1 MSSVYDR
8 NRSHTGFTPIDNAA
22 DLMDEVTR
30 YVIKEKYVSKKL
42 RYLLGDDLIRK
53 ADEIYDNV
61 TFANEIY
68 ASKENIRRRR
78 AYWNRAVACCKQ
90 LDRKLQR
97 LRKRPQA
104 RIHLPEDKTLHH
116 RHRQDNQETLQGFHN
131 AREAQAQEAG
141 ESCRARDHDIR
152 TGSRKL
158 CELEGINV
166 AQKRISDGIEHGQI
180 IQSTIYSKLEVKK
193 WTD

>member
-30 YVIKEKYVSKKL
+30 YVIKEKYASKKL

-97 LRKRPQA
+97 LRN
-104 RIHLPEDKTLHH
+104 INPEATADSMKDILKLLSGEKKAIAE
-116 RHRQDNQETLQGFHN
+116 RLE
-131 AREAQAQEAG
+131 RERG
-141 ESCRARDHDIR
+141 
-152 TGSRKL
+152 
-158 CELEGINV
+158 
-166 AQKRISDGIEHGQI
+166 
-180 IQSTIYSKLEVKK
+180 
-193 WTD
+193 

>member
-78 AYWNRAVACCKQ
+78 AYWNRAAACCKQ

-97 LRKRPQA
+97 LRN
-104 RIHLPEDKTLHH
+104 INPEATADSMKDILKLLSEEKKAIAE
-116 RHRQDNQETLQGFHN
+116 RLE
-131 AREAQAQEAG
+131 RERG
-141 ESCRARDHDIR
+141 
-152 TGSRKL
+152 
-158 CELEGINV
+158 
-166 AQKRISDGIEHGQI
+166 
-180 IQSTIYSKLEVKK
+180 
-193 WTD
+193 

>member
-42 RYLLGDDLIRK
+42 RYLLGDNLIRK

-97 LRKRPQA
+97 LRN
-104 RIHLPEDKTLHH
+104 INPEATADSMKDILKLLSGEKKAIAE
-116 RHRQDNQETLQGFHN
+116 RLE
-131 AREAQAQEAG
+131 RERG
-141 ESCRARDHDIR
+141 
-152 TGSRKL
+152 
-158 CELEGINV
+158 
-166 AQKRISDGIEHGQI
+166 
-180 IQSTIYSKLEVKK
+180 
-193 WTD
+193 

>member
-97 LRKRPQA
+97 LRNMN
-104 RIHLPEDKTLHH
+104 PEATADSMKDILKLLSGEKKAIAE
-116 RHRQDNQETLQGFHN
+116 RLE
-131 AREAQAQEAG
+131 RERG
-141 ESCRARDHDIR
+141 
-152 TGSRKL
+152 
-158 CELEGINV
+158 
-166 AQKRISDGIEHGQI
+166 
-180 IQSTIYSKLEVKK
+180 
-193 WTD
+193 

>member
-97 LRKRPQA
+97 LRN
-104 RIHLPEDKTLHH
+104 INPEATADSMKDILKLLSGEKKAIAE
-116 RHRQDNQETLQGFHN
+116 RLE
-131 AREAQAQEAG
+131 RERG
-141 ESCRARDHDIR
+141 
-152 TGSRKL
+152 
-158 CELEGINV
+158 
-166 AQKRISDGIEHGQI
+166 
-180 IQSTIYSKLEVKK
+180 
-193 WTD
+193 

>member
-68 ASKENIRRRR
+68 ASKEKN
-78 AYWNRAVACCKQ
+78 
-90 LDRKLQR
+90 
-97 LRKRPQA
+97 
-104 RIHLPEDKTLHH
+104 
-116 RHRQDNQETLQGFHN
+116 
-131 AREAQAQEAG
+131 
-141 ESCRARDHDIR
+141 S
-152 TGSRKL
+152 
-158 CELEGINV
+158 
-166 AQKRISDGIEHGQI
+166 
-180 IQSTIYSKLEVKK
+180 
-193 WTD
+193 